1 MLGIEEM
8 WNESDIVI
16 KFTFF
21 VLLIM
26 SVMTWS
32 VVLLKFSS
40 LFCLKKIRNEAE
52 SLVNNIHSHESPQFL
67 IDNIESKYFK
77 MMLNFVFD
85 SLNFYETN
93 KNFLAS
99 GTSLSDWLEIRT
111 QLVLRKIRAEL
122 GRKLSLLASIG
133 STAPFIGLF
142 GTVWGIYLALVK
154 IGEVGS
160 ASIDQV
166 SVPVGEALTMTAIG
180 LAVAIPAVL
189 AFNLFSRANSK
200 IMFELI
206 NVAKEVELHMAA
218 SSSNKRVLRSEL

>member
-1 MLGIEEM
+1 MIGIEAL

-32 VVLLKFSS
+32 VVFLKFNS
-40 LFCLKKIRNEAE
+40 LFCLRKIRDEAE
-52 SLVNNIHSHESPQFL
+52 SLVNNIHSHESHQFL

-85 SLNFYETN
+85 SLKYYEAN
-93 KNFLAS
+93 KDFLAS

-154 IGEVGS
+154 IGEAGS
-160 ASIDQV
+160 ASIAQV

-180 LAVAIPAVL
+180 LVVAIPAVL

-200 IMFELI
+200 IMFELV
-206 NVAKEVELHMAA
+206 NVAKEVELHMVA
-218 SSSNKRVLRSEL
+218 SSSNGKSIAK